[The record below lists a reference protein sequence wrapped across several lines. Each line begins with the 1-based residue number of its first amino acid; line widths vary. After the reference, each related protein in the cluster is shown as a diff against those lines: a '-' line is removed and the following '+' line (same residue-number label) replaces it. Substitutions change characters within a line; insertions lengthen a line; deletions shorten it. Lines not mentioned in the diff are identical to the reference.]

1 MSCSVEN
8 AVGEHTLFFVY
19 NGEGEDDLMEIQSWQ
34 FTEKEPQPEVDK
46 TALKEAIDKA
56 SEINSSEYTNASLEK
71 LYEALEA
78 AKDVYE
84 DETAEQAAVDTAAA
98 DLNSAYDALTGEITN
113 SELLNEVVK
122 KYLETKGKQ
131 IRPIIVILSAKFFA
145 EVNSNVLNGA
155 AAIELLHNASLI
167 HDDVVDE
174 TKVRRGNPTVN
185 SIWNNHIA
193 VLVGDFFVS
202 NSLSCAIKAGD
213 NRVIQV
219 ISELGKELST
229 GEIDQINIAK
239 QHNIN
244 EENYYHIISKKTA
257 SLFRCCVQVGGYAVK
272 ADEADIENL
281 AKFMELLGLCFQIK
295 DDIFDYFK
303 DEAVGKPTGNDLR
316 EGKITLPL
324 IYALAQDTP
333 QRDAMVKLAKK
344 DELDTD
350 EIETLIEYAKA
361 QGGIEYAYESMERLR
376 REAIATIE
384 KYPDNEAKDSFLS
397 LFDFIIKRHH

>member
-1 MSCSVEN
+1 MTN
-8 AVGEHTLFFVY
+8 F
-19 NGEGEDDLMEIQSWQ
+19 NEI
-34 FTEKEPQPEVDK
+34 KK
-46 TALKEAIDKA
+46 TISAELEELNRI
-56 SEINSSEYTNASLEK
+56 INDSLSS
-71 LYEALEA
+71 
-78 AKDVYE
+78 
-84 DETAEQAAVDTAAA
+84 
-98 DLNSAYDALTGEITN
+98 N

-122 KYLETKGKQ
+122 KYRETKGKQ

-229 GEIDQINIAK
+229 GEIDQINIAT
-239 QHNIN
+239 QHHIN

-257 SLFRCCVQVGGYAVK
+257 SLFRCCVQEGGYAVT
-272 ADEADIENL
+272 ADA
-281 AKFMELLGLCFQIK
+281 A
-295 DDIFDYFK
+295 
-303 DEAVGKPTGNDLR
+303 
-316 EGKITLPL
+316 
-324 IYALAQDTP
+324 
-333 QRDAMVKLAKK
+333 
-344 DELDTD
+344 
-350 EIETLIEYAKA
+350 
-361 QGGIEYAYESMERLR
+361 GI
-376 REAIATIE
+376 
-384 KYPDNEAKDSFLS
+384 
-397 LFDFIIKRHH
+397 